1 MDFSLWNFAMIVV
14 GAFLLNSIFYFIP
27 YLMPRINAM
36 ELLTYQAFANG
47 MILLIMIL
55 PRGMWEGK
63 DSKQNTS
70 TTATSTN
77 AVTT

>member
-1 MDFSLWNFAMIVV
+1 MDFSLWNFAMIVI

-63 DSKQNTS
+63 GSKQGTS
-70 TTATSTN
+70 PPP
-77 AVTT
+77 VDK